1 MTFFEW
7 FYKNLI
13 LSGVFVLIL
22 LLSVVIIKYFAPDI
36 FAVTQKFYKDN
47 FLTDTKISE
56 VLDGEF

>member
-22 LLSVVIIKYFAPDI
+22 LLSVIFTKYFAPDI
-36 FAVTQKFYKDN
+36 FAEIKNFYFN
-47 FLTDTKISE
+47 YAITDTKISE
-56 VLDGEF
+56 VIDGEF

>member
-22 LLSVVIIKYFAPDI
+22 LLSVVIIKYFAPGI
-36 FAVTQKFYKDN
+36 FAETQKFYKDN

>member
-22 LLSVVIIKYFAPDI
+22 LLSVVIIKYFATDI
-36 FAVTQKFYKDN
+36 FAETQKFYKDN

>member
-36 FAVTQKFYKDN
+36 FAETQKFYKDN

>member
-13 LSGVFVLIL
+13 LSGVSVLIL

-36 FAVTQKFYKDN
+36 FAETQKFYKDN

>member
-22 LLSVVIIKYFAPDI
+22 LLSVIFIKYFAPDI
-36 FAVTQKFYKDN
+36 FAEPQKFYKDN